1 MSFVLWTRVCP
12 GNHVL
17 GKARIPWEG
26 GNLWVS
32 FGSQWT
38 KVYRYSSPQCNIAK
52 RLREL
57 TCHMELR
64 SVTCHPLFGWQ
75 VTGGCQIP
83 LFRRWQQRCG
93 LLLSVLQR
101 LSNNTGKHIVCSY
114 VCVRGITKRRQ
125 ATGAEDHTQRE
136 QVPRCRQAW
145 DQRAAATARSRL
157 ARRQVRLT
165 PYSVECSRDLY
176 YFSSPGSAIGRL
188 CVNSCGNFRM
198 KWLLTWIRGVA
209 FYLEQVP

>member
-1 MSFVLWTRVCP
+1 VNNECDIDLTGSNIQSSFCALNLRIKYFVACCFKAVASFDRIACMQRIDAAYCYRRSIISMSACWSQPCALPNYRNQSEAIEMSFVLWTRVCP

-17 GKARIPWEG
+17 GRARIPWEG

-52 RLREL
+52 PLREL

-101 LSNNTGKHIVCSY
+101 LVF
-114 VCVRGITKRRQ
+114 
-125 ATGAEDHTQRE
+125 E
-136 QVPRCRQAW
+136 
-145 DQRAAATARSRL
+145 
-157 ARRQVRLT
+157 
-165 PYSVECSRDLY
+165 
-176 YFSSPGSAIGRL
+176 
-188 CVNSCGNFRM
+188 
-198 KWLLTWIRGVA
+198 
-209 FYLEQVP
+209 